1 MKPCW
6 VSCKAKAIVLI
17 AVVVALWLPVSA
29 GGPGESGYAVK
40 EIFVPQ
46 TSDLSRPN
54 HPFGASG
61 AFDLSPDG
69 KTLAVEFGTREPDKR
84 ITDWVALWDVESQRL
99 VATKEVEHDE
109 PKQTLSFSFSR
120 DAPKTK
126 LPFPVPIFWQS
137 KNIRFSPDGRRL
149 LVLTG
154 PSLVALSFPELK
166 VLYTVEDRVTEENVF
181 TQMFI
186 EGFAMAANRL
196 AILEQISHNS
206 DQCCALKV
214 ILTDL
219 DAGKVLGQWSRPG
232 DMSQSIALSPDGKLL
247 ALTINPGWDG
257 PKKIAAGKNNIFI
270 VKPETGETVRA
281 INSGYAAGN
290 AQFIGGGSR
299 LVTVA
304 TNNMMETWDAVQVW
318 DVDSGKLEQKF
329 GYAKYGLRGGVA
341 TSSDGKL
348 LAMAAFW
355 LIPTDVKLDRNNP
368 RGGARL
374 LLWALP
380 DGKLVYESEK
390 LDQKYDMG
398 GLPINMSWGFLSPP
412 ILVRMSAAGDRLAFG
427 GRQISVNAV
436 TQQHG
441 YTAGNGSVR

>member
-1 MKPCW
+1 
-6 VSCKAKAIVLI
+6 
-17 AVVVALWLPVSA
+17 LPISA
-29 GGPGESGYAVK
+29 GGPRKSGYDLR
-40 EIFVPQ
+40 EIFLPQ
-46 TSDLSRPN
+46 ISEFTEQHHHTP
-54 HPFGASG
+54 GG
-61 AFDLSPDG
+61 ITAFDLSPDG
-69 KTLAVEFGTREPDKR
+69 KTLAVELATDEPDETY
-84 ITDWVALWDVESQRL
+84 TDWVAVWDVESKRL

-120 DAPKTK
+120 DAVRTK
-126 LPFPVPIFWQS
+126 LPEPVPIFWQS
-137 KNIRFSPDGRRL
+137 KNIRFSPDGRKL

-154 PSLVALSFPELK
+154 PSLVVLSFPELK
-166 VLYTVEDRVTEENVF
+166 VLYTFEDRVTEENIF

-214 ILTDL
+214 ILADL
-219 DAGKVLGQWSRPG
+219 DNGKVLGQWGRSG

-257 PKKIAAGKNNIFI
+257 PKKIATGKYNVFI
-270 VKPETGETVRA
+270 VKPETGETVRS

-299 LVTVA
+299 LMTVP
-304 TNNMMETWDAVQVW
+304 TNNMMETSDSVQVW

-329 GYAKYGLRGGVA
+329 SYAKYGLRGGVA
-341 TSSDGKL
+341 SSSDGKL

-355 LIPTDVKLDRNNP
+355 LNPTDVKLDRNSP
-368 RGGARL
+368 RGGANL
-374 LLWALP
+374 LLWTLT
-380 DGKLVYESEK
+380 DGKLVYESKK
-390 LDQKYDMG
+390 LDQEYDMG
-398 GLPINMSWGFLSPP
+398 GSPINMSWGFLQPP

-427 GRQISVNAV
+427 GQRISVTAV
-436 TQQHG
+436 MQEHEP
-441 YTAGNGSVR
+441 TARN

>member
-1 MKPCW
+1 M
-6 VSCKAKAIVLI
+6 
-17 AVVVALWLPVSA
+17 
-29 GGPGESGYAVK
+29 
-40 EIFVPQ
+40 
-46 TSDLSRPN
+46 
-54 HPFGASG
+54 
-61 AFDLSPDG
+61 
-69 KTLAVEFGTREPDKR
+69 
-84 ITDWVALWDVESQRL
+84 
-99 VATKEVEHDE
+99 
-109 PKQTLSFSFSR
+109 
-120 DAPKTK
+120 
-126 LPFPVPIFWQS
+126 
-137 KNIRFSPDGRRL
+137 
-149 LVLTG
+149 LTG

-166 VLYTVEDRVTEENVF
+166 VLYTFEDRVTEENVF

-214 ILTDL
+214 ILADL
-219 DAGKVLGQWSRPG
+219 DNGKILGQWSRPG

-257 PKKIAAGKNNIFI
+257 PKKIAAGKSNVFI

-281 INSGYAAGN
+281 INSRYAAGN

-299 LVTVA
+299 LMTVP

-355 LIPTDVKLDRNNP
+355 LNPTDVKLDRNNP

-427 GRQISVNAV
+427 GQLISVNAV

-441 YTAGNGSVR
+441 YTARNGSVR